1 MKVISIANVKGGVGK
16 TTVSGTLAAGLCLK
30 GYKVLMIDSD
40 PQTNLTMS
48 FLEEQSDDIPS
59 LYNVYSDGTS
69 LDKAKISIGE
79 GIELI
84 PGNFEL
90 CNADMQF
97 LKAGRLKILQKAL
110 KNMKSE
116 YDFVIIDTSPYLGVL
131 SLNAFLASTH
141 IIVPMLADS
150 FSLKGARLL
159 KQVLNDVSD
168 EIEKQIPVA
177 GILITKYNK
186 RTNVSKLLEKSVNDA
201 AELLGTTVFQS
212 RIRQAVVVNEC
223 QIVRESLFEYA
234 PKAAITEDYRK
245 FVDEFLERI
254 GG

>member
-1 MKVISIANVKGGVGK
+1 MKIISVANVKGGVGK
-16 TTVSGTLAAGLCLK
+16 TTVAGTLAAGLCLK

-48 FLEEQSDDIPS
+48 FLKEQADDIPS

-168 EIEKQIPVA
+168 ETEKQIPVA
-177 GILITKYNK
+177 GVLITKYNRQTK
-186 RTNVSKLLEKSVNDA
+186 VSRLLEKSVNDA
-201 AELLGTTVFQS
+201 AELLGTAVFQS
-212 RIRQAVVVNEC
+212 RIRQAVVINEY
-223 QIVRESLFEYA
+223 QIAKESLFEYA
-234 PKAAITEDYRK
+234 PKAPVTDDYRK
-245 FVDEFLERI
+245 FINEFLERI